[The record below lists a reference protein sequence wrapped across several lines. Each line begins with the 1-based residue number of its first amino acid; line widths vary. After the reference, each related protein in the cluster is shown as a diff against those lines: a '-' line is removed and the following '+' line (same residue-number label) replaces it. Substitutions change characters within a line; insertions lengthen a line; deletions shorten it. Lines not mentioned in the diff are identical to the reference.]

1 MEKIKIGETYVFR
14 DFTTRKYGELKVIDG
29 KEGIFFEHVYNDYY
43 FIIRDTDENK
53 AVLDGEIEADK
64 MYYMHVVTT
73 FPPLKIAGCGRCYQ
87 IAFPG
92 ECLLDKEKF
101 KKYVGKEGIRLANCV
116 NATYAQHPDLCL
128 NSYNDFDELA
138 KNAIRCEKTEEAE
151 DTEE

>member
-14 DFTTRKYGELKVIDG
+14 DFTTRKYGEKKVIDG
-29 KEGIFFEHVYNDYY
+29 KEGIFFEHVYRDYY

-53 AVLDGEIEADK
+53 AVLDGEIQEDG

-73 FPPLKIAGCGRCYQ
+73 FPPLEIAGWGRVYQ

-101 KKYVGKEGIRLANCV
+101 KKYVGKEGLRITNSV
-116 NATYAQHPDLCL
+116 NATYAQHPDLWL
-128 NSYNDFDELA
+128 GSYNDFDELA
-138 KNAIRCEKTEEAE
+138 KNAIRCEKTEE
-151 DTEE
+151 